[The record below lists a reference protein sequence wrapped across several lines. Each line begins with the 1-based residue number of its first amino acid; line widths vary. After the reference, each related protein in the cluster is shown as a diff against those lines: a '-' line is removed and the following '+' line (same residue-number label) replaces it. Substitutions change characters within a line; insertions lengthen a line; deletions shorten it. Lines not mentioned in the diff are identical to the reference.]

1 MRLFSALFFFVMLA
15 KTAFGQTFFPTPAP
29 LLEQEVAPELANECF
44 IFFENPGGDTLRLK
58 WRKVEINFPEDWA
71 IDLCD
76 YGTCYTGI
84 PAQGLMNAV
93 FDTVQPYLKLVVQPG
108 TTPGSGWLWF
118 RVFEENNPDNF
129 ADVFFSLHTPGIT
142 ATNDG
147 VRSGLRIFP
156 NPVTDV
162 LFLENPVGSPVPAR
176 LYDAAGGLKW
186 QGVLP
191 PGERAALPL
200 NTWPA
205 GPYLL
210 QTPGK
215 TRVIL
220 HTN

>member
-1 MRLFSALFFFVMLA
+1 MRLFTALFFFFLLA

-58 WRKVEINFPEDWA
+58 WRKVEISFPEDWA

-84 PAQGLMNAV
+84 PAQGLMNAA

-129 ADVFFSLHTPGIT
+129 TDVFFSVHTPGVT
-142 ATNDG
+142 ATND
-147 VRSGLRIFP
+147 VIQSGLRIFP
-156 NPVTDV
+156 NPATDV
-162 LFLENPVGSPVPAR
+162 LFLENPAGNPVPAR
-176 LYDAAGGLKW
+176 LYNAAGGLQW
-186 QGVLP
+186 QGILP
-191 PGERAALPL
+191 PEERATLSL

-205 GPYLL
+205 GPYFL